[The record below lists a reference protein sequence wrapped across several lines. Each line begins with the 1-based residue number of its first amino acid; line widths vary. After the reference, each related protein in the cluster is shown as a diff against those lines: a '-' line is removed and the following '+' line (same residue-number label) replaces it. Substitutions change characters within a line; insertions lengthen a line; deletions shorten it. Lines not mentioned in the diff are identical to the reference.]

1 MLKKTLQ
8 GGFAHPGLS
17 TLSQFELLSVFLAA
31 LAPSQSETTVGGVAA
46 SSVSVAWAKS
56 LEEEEE
62 EETLFRG

>member
-1 MLKKTLQ
+1 M
-8 GGFAHPGLS
+8 
-17 TLSQFELLSVFLAA
+17 AA
-31 LAPSQSETTVGGVAA
+31 LAPRQSETAVGGVTA